1 MILQV
6 VCSTVY

>member
-6 VCSTVY
+6 N